1 VANINIERKERS
13 GMMPWVIAG
22 IALLALL
29 AWFMFFRDGAN
40 VTNQASQ
47 GAVADSAFQTDTNR
61 PR

>member
-1 VANINIERKERS
+1 MANINIERKERS
-13 GMMPWVIAG
+13 GMMPWIVGG

-29 AWFMFFRDGAN
+29 AWLMFFRDGSG

-47 GAVADSAFQTDTNR
+47 GAVADSAFQTDTSR